1 MAEAAEGNN
10 KKKICIIAG
19 VVLLIVAAG
28 FIGLMVMKN
37 KSADEGANPT
47 PSGGATPSSAT
58 SGETGD
64 GNS

>member
-47 PSGGATPSSAT
+47 PSAATGGPAG
-58 SGETGD
+58 GETGD